1 MPTAPRATKRSA
13 QGSAKK
19 KPAVKVQSRAAKA
32 VRIGVYRDM
41 RGGMTI
47 DEDLSA
53 NGKAAPLSQSVA
65 EGTKKAYASA
75 FVHWVVWRRVGGLP
89 LLLERT
95 QPGAWED
102 ELCELY
108 AHIGHTMGY
117 SWSYCHSVL
126 YSIIRR
132 VHRLA
137 RANLDI

>member
-1 MPTAPRATKRSA
+1 
-13 QGSAKK
+13 
-19 KPAVKVQSRAAKA
+19 
-32 VRIGVYRDM
+32 M
-41 RGGMTI
+41 RGGMAV
-47 DEDLSA
+47 DEDLPA

-108 AHIGHTMGY
+108 AHIWHTMGY
-117 SWSYCHSVL
+117 SWSYCHLVL